1 MACGV
6 ALSARGLDGGREE
19 ALRVQA
25 IEKTSAREE
34 GVKSRMAG
42 RRVASSE
49 RAREDRGM
57 PLDGIVRRKW
67 GVLCGGILREYR
79 HIN

>member
-57 PLDGIVRRKW
+57 PPRI
-67 GVLCGGILREYR
+67 CTYMHEYVYR
-79 HIN
+79 NIRLFV